1 MSRSFSRRDF
11 LKTAVALSAVP
22 TAAAAAAQSAAPE
35 PARKTYFGDLHNHNG
50 IGYASGSLRRTFE
63 IARNHL
69 DFFAFTPHG
78 YWPDIEHFQDSIENK
93 WINGFAVVKE
103 RWPEV
108 LATAKEFDDPP
119 NFCCMVGFERHST
132 YVGDYHIVF
141 PTLDAPYERHDDLR
155 DFQRFTKEH
164 GAIAIPHHPANR
176 RGHRGADP
184 TLWDVE
190 VSPLLEIF
198 SEWGLAEHD
207 RAPYPYKR
215 HTLGGRWTQ
224 NTMQWYLA
232 EGRRFGVVASTDDH
246 LGYPGGYRQGLA
258 AIQAKDLT
266 RESLFEAMRE
276 RRTYAVT
283 GDRIELDVQVNGR
296 PMGSELAN
304 VERRRVAV
312 EVTGWDAIDRVELI
326 ENNRVIH
333 RDHPVDREPTEAS
346 WRRPVLVRL
355 EYGWGPWA
363 ALAMARTFD
372 WDIEIEV
379 KGGRLLDL
387 HPCFAPGPLSEGRRD
402 RIVEMRDDGARV
414 ISYTALKQQVDDF
427 SQKAVVMKLQ
437 GDPETQVRIRVN
449 GGKAGDFSETLGDLA
464 RSNEMLYTGEFPR
477 ESAMLHRVVFAEHYQ
492 TSFEVEDDG
501 PADRDSWYYAR
512 VTQTNEQM
520 AFSTPIWVDRA

>member
-1 MSRSFSRRDF
+1 M
-11 LKTAVALSAVP
+11 TG
-22 TAAAAAAQSAAPE
+22 AAAAAQSLAPE

-119 NFCCMVGFERHST
+119 NFCCMVGYERHST

-141 PTLDAPYERHDDLR
+141 PTLDAPYERHEDLR
-155 DFQRFTKEH
+155 DFQRFAKEH

-184 TLWDVE
+184 ELWDAE

-258 AIQAKDLT
+258 AIQGKDLT

-283 GDRIELDVQVNGR
+283 GDRIELDVQVNGQ
-296 PMGSELAN
+296 PMGSELEN
-304 VERRRVAV
+304 VARRRVVV

-346 WRRPVLVRL
+346 WRKPVLVRL

-387 HPCFAPGPLSEGRRD
+387 HPCFTPGPLSESRRD

-437 GDPETQVRIRVN
+437 GDPKTRLRIRVN

-520 AFSTPIWVDRA
+520 AFSTPIWVDRARS